1 MWFESSHWKF
11 YLPSTVFKNWLEDK
25 NKERKKRSEM
35 AEFYG
40 RVCKIL
46 TIIAV
51 AGSNPD
57 HIRFLTSKTSFTMAH
72 YNIFST
78 SQCLDQ

>member
-1 MWFESSHWKF
+1 
-11 YLPSTVFKNWLEDK
+11 
-25 NKERKKRSEM
+25 M